1 MSDRRTKGMRY
12 PCLGPWPG
20 FIGFCFDEKVFHK
33 EMERLGIKEKV
44 DFLASPHA
52 HASLHH
58 FTSKG
63 NGRMY
68 ILALGP
74 TKGRSKEQIA
84 GLIAHEAT
92 HIVQRMREDI
102 AQGQP
107 LGDEA
112 EAYIVQMVVQDALQF
127 LWKSNNVRRTEPRP

>member
-1 MSDRRTKGMRY
+1 MK
-12 PCLGPWPG
+12 
-20 FIGFCFDEKVFHK
+20 
-33 EMERLGIKEKV
+33 RLGVKQKV

-58 FTSKG
+58 FVSKG
-63 NGRMY
+63 NGHIYM
-68 ILALGP
+68 LALGP
-74 TKGRSKEQIA
+74 TKGRSKEQVA

-92 HIVQRMREDI
+92 HIVQRMRDNI
-102 AQGQP
+102 AGGQS

-127 LWKSNNVRRTEPRP
+127 LWKTNKVRRLEPVP